1 MQQKVLDVSGAAMGS
16 FDEAVQ
22 ADTTAAL
29 QTRSLQ
35 CPCNDLS
42 SEALL
47 VDMLPRGADSIV
59 EAGTCRGSRA
69 PAESGIT
76 RPALPFLPQIF
87 RAVLCENDM
96 AKLQEKDF
104 PGTGGLLASAVQLAL
119 LQAKAVKSSIW
130 QWPVAVAGASSI
142 VMPRSWNAYLRKVQV
157 SRLCLQDN
165 ARYCI
170 LRLARKYMQLV
181 VAHSC
186 VDASHSAVRK
196 ASSVQSLDAVRHLQ
210 KSMAV
215 PAPQASRAPEIQR
228 PKESRR
234 GSGDGLRG
242 PKGKGV

>member
-1 MQQKVLDVSGAAMGS
+1 MQTALWRPAHA
-16 FDEAVQ
+16 
-22 ADTTAAL
+22 AAL
-29 QTRSLQ
+29 EHPLRADYETCSSFLAPDLSRCAVRERHGEASGEGLSGHRRAVGISCATRSAAGKS
-35 CPCNDLS
+35 CEVFDL
-42 SEALL
+42 
-47 VDMLPRGADSIV
+47 
-59 EAGTCRGSRA
+59 
-69 PAESGIT
+69 
-76 RPALPFLPQIF
+76 
-87 RAVLCENDM
+87 AV
-96 AKLQEKDF
+96 A
-104 PGTGGLLASAVQLAL
+104 
-119 LQAKAVKSSIW
+119 
-130 QWPVAVAGASSI
+130 VAVAGASSI